1 MRMSKG
7 ASTSKGKT
15 TAEKKL
21 LEKSR
26 TTKKATSKKSA
37 SANKGNSIN
46 PSIVKGKTLVIV
58 ESQTKAK
65 SLSKMLGINY
75 VVRSSIGHIRDLP
88 KSRLAV
94 DIENDFKPEYILVKG
109 KAAIKNELSELSK
122 CAKKTLLASDPDREG
137 EAIAWHLADLLGID
151 LHDKCRVRFY
161 EITPNAVKEAIK
173 KPEEIDE
180 KKVDAQQARRILD
193 RLVGYTLS
201 PVLWKKIRF
210 GLSAGRVQS
219 VALAIIC
226 EREREIQSFIPEEY
240 WMIVIGASSKDGN
253 REYTLR
259 AHTLD
264 GKSLYKEGKSLLIKD
279 EKTADR
285 IINEVNNNK
294 IIVTAFNIRESFRK
308 APPPFRTSTLQQ
320 EASRRLGFQPR
331 RTMSIAQELFEGI
344 NIPGKGTV
352 GLITYMR
359 TDSLRLANDAVN
371 SFRDYIKQNFGNEYL
386 PKSSNAYAAGGR
398 SQDAHEA
405 IRPTDIFISPQSIKN
420 SLSPDQFKLYDIIW
434 RRAAACQMAPAKV
447 ANSTLDAIA
456 GNVGLRQL
464 GEALIFEGY
473 GKLWPLE
480 LKGELMESAQVGEE
494 LVVVSTQ
501 KEQKFTRPPVRYSEA
516 LLIKKLEEDGVG
528 RPSTYA
534 SIVDTL
540 GDRNYVRINEE
551 KRLEPTPLGVV
562 VDGFLHKYF
571 NKENYSSIIDVGFT
585 AEMEKN
591 LDEVE
596 EDRRKWLEVV
606 KEFWEDF
613 SKTVEEAQ
621 NAEHVKLPE
630 AEPIGEDCSI
640 CGQPLVLKS
649 GRFGSFIACSG
660 YPNCKFTRP
669 ILEKIGI
676 KCPKCGETE
685 GGDVVKRRSRNGRTF
700 YGCSKYPNCD
710 YVSWN
715 QPSSEKC
722 PECGEIMQRK
732 GKTIAC
738 PQCGHKSDE

>member
-1 MRMSKG
+1 MRV
-7 ASTSKGKT
+7 TKGKT
-15 TAEKKL
+15 KTENKPAKKS
-21 LEKSR
+21 K
-26 TTKKATSKKSA
+26 TTKKTSFKSTA
-37 SANKGNSIN
+37 PANKGSSIN
-46 PSIVKGKTLVIV
+46 PSIVDGKTLVIV
-58 ESQTKAK
+58 ESPTKAK

-75 VVRSSIGHIRDLP
+75 IVRSSIGHIRDLP

-122 CAKKTLLASDPDREG
+122 FAKKTLLASDPDREG

-161 EITPNAVKEAIK
+161 EITPDAVKEAIK
-173 KPEEIDE
+173 KPDEIDE

-226 EREREIQSFIPEEY
+226 EREREIQSFVPEEY
-240 WMIVIGASSKDGN
+240 WTIVIEATSLDGK

-279 EKTADR
+279 EKAADR

-294 IIVTAFNIRESFRK
+294 IIVTAFNIRESLRK

-320 EASRRLGFQPR
+320 EASRRLGFPPR
-331 RTMSIAQELFEGI
+331 RTMRIAQELFEGI
-344 NIPGKGTV
+344 NIPGKGSV

-386 PKSSNAYAAGGR
+386 PKSGIVYAAGGL

-405 IRPTDIFISPQSIKN
+405 IRPTDIFLSPQSIKS

-456 GNVGLRQL
+456 GSVGLRQL
-464 GEALIFEGY
+464 GEVLVFEGY
-473 GKLWPLE
+473 GKIWPLE
-480 LKGELMESAQVGEE
+480 LKGERMESALVGEE
-494 LVVVSTQ
+494 LVATSAL

-540 GDRNYVRINEE
+540 GDRNYVKINEE

-562 VDGFLHKYF
+562 VDDFLHKHF
-571 NKENYSSIIDVGFT
+571 NKENCSSIIDIGFT

-606 KEFWEDF
+606 REFWEDF

-630 AEPIGEDCSI
+630 AEPIGEDCPN
-640 CGQPLVLKS
+640 CGQALVLKN

-660 YPNCKFTRP
+660 YPDCKYTRP

-685 GGDVVKRRSRNGRTF
+685 GGEVVKRRSRNGRTF

-715 QPSSEKC
+715 QPISEKC
-722 PECGEIMQRK
+722 PECGETMQRK
-732 GKTIAC
+732 DKMMTC
-738 PQCGHKSDE
+738 PQCGHKLK

>member
-1 MRMSKG
+1 MRVSKG
-7 ASTSKGKT
+7 ASTSKEKIT
-15 TAEKKL
+15 TEKKL
-21 LEKSR
+21 VEKSK
-26 TTKKATSKKSA
+26 TTKKATFKKTA

-46 PSIVKGKTLVIV
+46 PSIVKDKTLVIV
-58 ESQTKAK
+58 ESPTKAK

-75 VVRSSIGHIRDLP
+75 IVRSSIGHIRDLP

-122 CAKKTLLASDPDREG
+122 SAKRTLLASDPDREG
-137 EAIAWHLADLLGID
+137 EAIAWHLADLLGIK
-151 LHDKCRVRFY
+151 LHEKCRVRFY

-201 PVLWKKIRF
+201 PVLWKKVRF

-240 WMIVIGASSKDGN
+240 WTIVIGATSKDSN
-253 REYTLR
+253 REYKLR
-259 AHTLD
+259 PHTLD

-294 IIVTAFNIRESFRK
+294 IIVTAFNLRESLRK

-320 EASRRLGFQPR
+320 EASRRLGFPPR
-331 RTMSIAQELFEGI
+331 RAMSIAQELFEGI

-371 SFRDYIKQNFGNEYL
+371 SFRDYIRQNFGNDYL
-386 PKSSNAYAAGGR
+386 PNSSITYAASGR

-405 IRPTDIFISPQSIKN
+405 IRPTDIFITPQSIKN

-434 RRAAACQMAPAKV
+434 RRAVACQMSPARV
-447 ANSTLDAIA
+447 ANSTLDALA

-464 GEALIFEGY
+464 GEALVFEGH
-473 GKLWPLE
+473 GKIWPLE
-480 LKGELMESAQVGEE
+480 LKGERMESAIVGEE
-494 LVVVSTQ
+494 LIIVSAQ

-551 KRLEPTPLGVV
+551 KRLEPTSLGIV
-562 VDGFLHKYF
+562 VDDFLHKYF

-606 KEFWEDF
+606 KEFWDDF

-630 AEPIGEDCSI
+630 AEPTGEDCPN
-640 CGQPLVLKS
+640 CGQPLVLKN

-660 YPNCKFTRP
+660 YPNCKYTRP
-669 ILEKIGI
+669 ILEKVGI
-676 KCPKCGETE
+676 KCPKCGQTE
-685 GGDVVKRRSRNGRTF
+685 GGDVVKRRGRNGRTF

-710 YVSWN
+710 YVSWS
-715 QPSSEKC
+715 QPVSEKC
-722 PECGEIMQRK
+722 PNCGEIMQRK
-732 GKTIAC
+732 GKMITC